1 MSSYKE
7 PNIPNDL
14 PKNTK
19 LKLICFF
26 LNKTVANY
34 NIIIHLVS
42 LPFLVYWCD
51 MSLSPV
57 LRDSSRLQW
66 FLEDCTKYRCN
77 VAGQLFQYSRL

>member
-34 NIIIHLVS
+34 NIILHLVS
-42 LPFLVYWCD
+42 LPFLVYLCD
-51 MSLSPV
+51 VSLSPV
-57 LRDSSRLQW
+57 LRDSSR
-66 FLEDCTKYRCN
+66 
-77 VAGQLFQYSRL
+77 FQ